1 MIVYGVKG
9 YGSSVEP
16 KIYDTA
22 FVVENGKMTMETDID
37 LNGKSILS
45 LPTTHWISGVYKK
58 SLNKNMFTF
67 SGEVN
72 LLFPK
77 DCKIV
82 GYNLNVMDNLGSYP
96 ELGVRIK
103 NIFYFNQTGAKK
115 YQYRNLNILVSK
127 GEIMDFQM
135 HDNTRT
141 VDHCLIT
148 LIIEEKLS

>member
-1 MIVYGVKG
+1 
-9 YGSSVEP
+9 
-16 KIYDTA
+16 
-22 FVVENGKMTMETDID
+22 
-37 LNGKSILS
+37 
-45 LPTTHWISGVYKK
+45 
-58 SLNKNMFTF
+58 MFTF

-72 LLFPK
+72 FLFPK

-82 GYNLNVMDNLGSYP
+82 GYSLYIMDNLSLYP

-103 NIFYFNQTGAKK
+103 NILYLHQTGAKK
-115 YQYRNLNILVSK
+115 YQYRNLNILVSE